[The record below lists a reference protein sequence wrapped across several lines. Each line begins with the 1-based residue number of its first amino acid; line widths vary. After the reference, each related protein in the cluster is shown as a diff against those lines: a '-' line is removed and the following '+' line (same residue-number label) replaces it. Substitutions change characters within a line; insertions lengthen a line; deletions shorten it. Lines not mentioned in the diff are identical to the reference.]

1 MYVSNVA
8 GIIVN
13 VYAPAD
19 FTCGDTISGD
29 NGAMDV
35 DVVGPF
41 PIKLMVPQE
50 SISSFSERELELCWK
65 HGIFMAN
72 PIIINF

>member
-19 FTCGDTISGD
+19 FTCGIGDTISGD
-29 NGAMDV
+29 NGTGIRALLETR
-35 DVVGPF
+35 
-41 PIKLMVPQE
+41 PIHGE
-50 SISSFSERELELCWK
+50 SHYHKFL
-65 HGIFMAN
+65 AN
-72 PIIINF
+72 A